1 MNIFRLYKKT
11 GLFLWINIIS
21 LSIGLAVSILLIL
34 FVVNE
39 LSYDK
44 HIANNERIVW
54 LTTSLKSDGRSDK
67 LAINLR
73 KAYTEIPNKVPGVE
87 AAVQLYNWGGSEFIN
102 GQERFPNIQTK
113 LADSDYFSVF
123 QMKFIEGTPQTA
135 LTDLR
140 SLVLTKAK
148 ADAIFGSPSE
158 AMGKELRTERDTF
171 VVSGVVEAYPYN
183 TSLNF
188 EALGNIK
195 RMDWIDGAGL
205 EFYTY
210 YLVNKTASVSDTR
223 AAIEREYNTI
233 ITPFGKQFDLEAS
246 GKTFL
251 LTDIYLKSDVQN
263 VWGKQSSIKFVWLL
277 TVLAVFIM
285 ILAVT
290 NFINLFMAQGETRM
304 KEIGVRKT
312 AGAQIPDIVR
322 QFFSEITIVVSLAFV
337 IGFLL
342 MLLLMPYF
350 SQLVDREIDSTQLFS
365 PLFVMG
371 GIVLFVL
378 TIVLS
383 AFYPSFYLSRFNP
396 LAILNKQ
403 ITFSKRKLNVAVVVF
418 QSFISII
425 LISFILIIYQ
435 QIVYLQNLPLG
446 YSPENV
452 VMIYGNRTIS
462 GSFDAVKQELL
473 ANPDIKMVSSGH
485 HMIGGGASGQ
495 GIKRFET
502 DPSSLSINEYRVM
515 PELCELM
522 GFQLA
527 EGEFYKTTTHDSIPQ
542 IILNEAAVKALDL
555 KSPVVGQH
563 VFFRRKM
570 EIIGVVKDFYY
581 DNPVNRIEPIM
592 LTRTSYPSLLYIR
605 VRDGVHRMD
614 AEQSIQAV
622 LTKFDPNFTLTSQ
635 WSSDVYAEKFKDLK
649 INERIILIASLLS
662 VFIAMMG
669 LMAMHL
675 YSTIRRTKEIGLR
688 RINGATRS
696 SIFKLLSANVVKW
709 VVVAGVFAAPVTY
722 LIAYEV
728 FKQYDNTITLNWVI
742 FVLPIVIQG
751 ITALLTTSGVTLRA
765 LSVNPVTVLKQD

>member
-11 GLFLWINIIS
+11 GLFLWINIIG

-54 LTTSLKSDGRSDK
+54 LTTQIEDANRLDK
-67 LAINLR
+67 YSINLR
-73 KAYTEIPNKVPGVE
+73 EAYTELPERVPGVE
-87 AAVQLYNWGGSEFIN
+87 TAVQIYNWGATEFLN
-102 GQERFPNIQTK
+102 GQNRYPNIQTK
-113 LADSDYFSVF
+113 LADADYFDVF
-123 QMKFIEGTPQTA
+123 RMRFVEGTPQTA
-135 LTDLR
+135 LADVR
-140 SLVLTKAK
+140 SLVLTREKAE
-148 ADAIFGSPSE
+148 AMFGSYHE

-171 VVSGVVEAYPYN
+171 IVSGIVEAYPYN

-195 RMDWIDGAGL
+195 RMNWIDNAGL

-210 YLVNKTASVSDTR
+210 YLVRETAPVSETR
-223 AAIEREYNTI
+223 RAIETEYQKLAESFSTR
-233 ITPFGKQFDLEAS
+233 FDADVK

-263 VWGKQSSIKFVWLL
+263 TWGKQSSVKFVWLL
-277 TVLAVFIM
+277 TILALFIL

-312 AGAQIPDIVR
+312 LGAQISNIVK
-322 QFFSEITIVVSLAFV
+322 QFFSEITLVVSLAFV
-337 IGFLL
+337 AGFVL
-342 MLLLMPYF
+342 MLVLMPYF
-350 SQLVDREIDSTQLFS
+350 SQLVSREIHSSQLFS
-365 PLFVMG
+365 PLFIIG
-371 GIVLFVL
+371 GIVLFIL

-403 ITFSKRKLNVAVVVF
+403 VRFSKQNLNLVVVVF

-435 QIVYLQNLPLG
+435 QIAYLQNLPLG

-452 VMIYGNRTIS
+452 VMVFGNRTIS
-462 GSFDAVKQELL
+462 GSYDAVKQELL
-473 ANPDIKMVSSGH
+473 ANPDIEMVSAGH
-485 HMIGGGASGQ
+485 HQIGGGVSGQ

-502 DPSSLSINEYRVM
+502 DPSLLFVNEYRVL
-515 PELCELM
+515 PGLCELM
-522 GFQLA
+522 RFQLV
-527 EGEFYKTTTHDSIPQ
+527 EGEFYKETTQDSIPQ
-542 IILNEAAVKALDL
+542 IVLNEAAVKALGFE
-555 KSPVVGQH
+555 SPVIGQE
-563 VFFRRKM
+563 VFFRKKM
-570 EIIGVVKDFYY
+570 KIIGVVKDFYY
-581 DNPVNRIEPIM
+581 GNPTKKIEPILLTRVEYPAIFYIKVRNGVNRI
-592 LTRTSYPSLLYIR
+592 
-605 VRDGVHRMD
+605 D
-614 AEQSIQAV
+614 AEQTISDV
-622 LTKFDPNFTLTSQ
+622 LKQFDPDFTLTSI
-635 WSSDVYAEKFKDLK
+635 WSADLYVNKFKDLK
-649 INERIILIASLLS
+649 INERIILLASVLS
-662 VFIAMMG
+662 VLIAMLG

-688 RINGATRS
+688 RINGASRS
-696 SIFKLLSANVVKW
+696 SIFKLLSANVIKW
-709 VVVAGVFAAPVTY
+709 VLVAGVLAAPVTY
-722 LIAYEV
+722 LIAHEV
-728 FKQYDNTITLNWVI
+728 FKQYDNSITLNWMVFVI
-742 FVLPIVIQG
+742 PIIIQG

>member
-11 GLFLWINIIS
+11 GLLLWINIIG

-54 LTTSLKSDGRSDK
+54 LTTSFKSDDRLDK
-67 LAINLR
+67 LSINLR
-73 KAYTEIPNKVPGVE
+73 KAYTELPAKVPGVE
-87 AAVQLYNWGGSEFIN
+87 ATVQLYNWGGCEFFN
-102 GQERFPNIQTK
+102 EQERFPNIQTK
-113 LADSDYFSVF
+113 LADSDYFDVF

-135 LTDLR
+135 LADLR

-148 ADAIFGSPSE
+148 ADAIFGNASN
-158 AMGKELRTERDTF
+158 AMGKELRTDRDTF
-171 VVSGVVEAYPYN
+171 LVSGVVEAYPYN

-195 RMDWIDGAGL
+195 RMNWINNAGL

-210 YLVNKTASVSDTR
+210 YLVNETASVSDTR
-223 AAIEREYNTI
+223 AAIEKEYNSI
-233 ITPFGKQFDLEAS
+233 IEPFGKHFNMEGS

-263 VWGKQSSIKFVWLL
+263 TWGKQSSIKFVWLL

-285 ILAVT
+285 ILAVS

-322 QFFSEITIVVSLAFV
+322 QFFSEITVVVSLAFV
-337 IGFLL
+337 VGFLL
-342 MLLLMPYF
+342 MLYF

-365 PLFVMG
+365 PMFVLG

-403 ITFSKRKLNVAVVVF
+403 ISFSKRKLNVAVVVF

-452 VMIYGNRTIS
+452 VMVYGNRTVS
-462 GSFDAVKQELL
+462 GSYAAVKQELL
-473 ANPDIKMVSSGH
+473 TNPDILMVSGGSH
-485 HMIGGGASGQ
+485 QIGGGPSGQ
-495 GIKRFET
+495 TIKRLET
-502 DPSSLSINEYRVM
+502 DPSSLSINEYRM
-515 PELCELM
+515 LTGLCELM
-522 GFQLA
+522 NFQLL
-527 EGEFYKTTTHDSIPQ
+527 EGEFYKETTHDSIPQ
-542 IILNEAAVKALDL
+542 IVLNEAAVKALGL
-555 KSPVVGQH
+555 KPPYVGQNLYY
-563 VFFRRKM
+563 RRKTTLV
-570 EIIGVVKDFYY
+570 GVVKDFYY
-581 DNPVNRIEPIM
+581 GNPVNKIEPIM
-592 LTRTSYPSLLYIR
+592 LTRVGGYPSMYYVK
-605 VRDGVHRMD
+605 VREGMNRRD
-614 AEQSIQAV
+614 AEQAILNVFRQ
-622 LTKFDPNFTLTSQ
+622 FDPDFTLNPV
-635 WSSDVYAEKFKDLK
+635 WSADVYSEKFKDLK
-649 INERIILIASLLS
+649 INQKIILIASLLS

-675 YSTIRRTKEIGLR
+675 YSIIRRLE
-688 RINGATRS
+688 
-696 SIFKLLSANVVKW
+696 
-709 VVVAGVFAAPVTY
+709 TY
-722 LIAYEV
+722 
-728 FKQYDNTITLNWVI
+728 
-742 FVLPIVIQG
+742 
-751 ITALLTTSGVTLRA
+751 
-765 LSVNPVTVLKQD
+765 